1 MKIILVGYMG
11 SGKTAIGGLLSEKLG
26 LPFLDLDHQ
35 ISKRQGMTVPEIF
48 ERKGEIA
55 FRKMEMETLEELLSE
70 DRSYVLSLG
79 GGTPCYGR
87 NLELIKQAANARM
100 IYLKASLETLTAR
113 LMKER
118 MSRPLIS
125 HLESVELLEDFVR
138 KHLFERA
145 YYYNQSEII
154 VDVNSS
160 SIVGIVTEIQD
171 RLN

>member
-1 MKIILVGYMG
+1 MKIILIGYMA
-11 SGKTAIGGLLSEKLG
+11 SGKTAIGGLLSENLG
-26 LPFLDLDHQ
+26 IPFLDLDHQ
-35 ISKRQGMTVPEIF
+35 ISEKQGMTISEIF
-48 ERKGEIA
+48 QHKGEIA
-55 FRKMEMETLEELLSE
+55 FRKMEMKTLKALLSE
-70 DRSYVLSLG
+70 DKSYVLALG

-87 NLELIKQAANARM
+87 NLELLKQSPNTRV
-100 IYLKASLETLTAR
+100 IYLRASLETLTGR

-118 MSRPLIS
+118 MTRPLIS
-125 HLESVELLEDFVR
+125 HLESKELLEDFVR

-160 SIVGIVTEIQD
+160 NMAGIAAEIQR

>member
-1 MKIILVGYMG
+1 
-11 SGKTAIGGLLSEKLG
+11 
-26 LPFLDLDHQ
+26 
-35 ISKRQGMTVPEIF
+35 MTVPEIF

-87 NLELIKQAANARM
+87 NLELIKQAVNVRM

-118 MSRPLIS
+118 MTRPLIS

-160 SIVGIVTEIQD
+160 SIPGIVSEIQD